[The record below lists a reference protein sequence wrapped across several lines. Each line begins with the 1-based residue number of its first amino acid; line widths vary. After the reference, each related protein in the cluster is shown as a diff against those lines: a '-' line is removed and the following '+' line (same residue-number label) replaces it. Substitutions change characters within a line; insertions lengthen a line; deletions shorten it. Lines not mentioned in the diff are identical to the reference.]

1 MTARSGSVMVQALAA
16 AALTAGPG
24 RAEVVE
30 QHANGFFLRM
40 TAPANAGWTQAYVAV
55 GDVTHW
61 WNGAHTYS
69 GDAANL
75 SLPLAVGA
83 CLCERL
89 ADGSTFEHGRVI
101 AVTQQREVRLAAP
114 LGPLNGKASKAE
126 LTFGWAPDAR
136 GGVMLT
142 LTFEV
147 EGAGLGAF
155 ADPVDQVMTDQFQR
169 WVAWAPRVLL
179 SASAS
184 QGTSPTQ

>member
-1 MTARSGSVMVQALAA
+1 MTARAGWVLVLVLGA

-24 RAEVVE
+24 RAEVV
-30 QHANGFFLRM
+30 QRHANGFALRM
-40 TAPANAGWTQAYVAV
+40 TAPADADWTQAYAAV

-61 WNGAHTYS
+61 WNGSHTYS

-75 SLPLAVGA
+75 SLPLVVGA

-89 ADGSTFEHGRVI
+89 ADGTTFEHGRVI
-101 AVTQQREVRLAAP
+101 AVTRQREVRLAAP

-126 LTFGWAPDAR
+126 LTFGWAPNAR

-147 EGAGLGAF
+147 EGEGLGAF
-155 ADPVDQVMTDQFQR
+155 AAPVDQVMMDQFQR
-169 WVAWAPRVLL
+169 WAAWAPRVLL
-179 SASAS
+179 SGSTP
-184 QGTSPTQ
+184 QGPSRTQ